1 MKNIKISAHPAK
13 VVPTL
18 GALDMVT
25 PILLLNRG
33 SAARAVLG
41 NVGYYTLH
49 ILQLLHS
56 LHIIL
61 HILEVFH
68 IFHIILHILKV
79 LHILHMAIHSHP
91 CH

>member
-33 SAARAVLG
+33 SATRAVLG

-49 ILQLLHS
+49 ILKLLHI

-61 HILEVFH
+61 HILE
-68 IFHIILHILKV
+68 ISHILKV
-79 LHILHMAIHSHP
+79 WPSRLQETR